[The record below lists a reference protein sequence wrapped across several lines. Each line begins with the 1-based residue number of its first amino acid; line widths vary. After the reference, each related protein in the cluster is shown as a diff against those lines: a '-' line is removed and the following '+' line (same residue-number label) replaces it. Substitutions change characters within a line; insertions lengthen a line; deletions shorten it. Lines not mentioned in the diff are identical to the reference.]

1 MANPQLQVR
10 AVGSGGQLDVNVLSP
25 DDNVGYAFGTDSD
38 AVFYLS
44 SAVIAAG
51 SETTGLH
58 AGASSVKQATA
69 VDSLIISNIT
79 TDGDLQML
87 VSDGD
92 SKEFL
97 FADGSA
103 ANLVLGHGMDTA
115 TLKTASGNL
124 TLNPGGDLD
133 CSSNDLINV
142 GASGNDWTDTTFTH
156 SGDGQCIVTRTT
168 DVSGATT
175 TFAWTIMHEN
185 PDHDMTT
192 GFAVSLAFRLKDD
205 ESAAMNMARIDG
217 AWNGADDSG
226 KMTMY
231 TYDSGAAT
239 ASFDVLPGG
248 IDLLNNTL
256 LNVGASGNDW
266 TDTTFTHSG
275 TGQGLMERE
284 TGSTG
289 AITFVWTLIHKS
301 TGDAGNGFGPA
312 LAFRISDTGVSQ
324 SNIGRIEFIRADNSD
339 STGDFQVVPYVSGAA
354 NTALK
359 LTSAGTLSVDV
370 GSGTGTDGS
379 TAGQYTEILIFDQYD
394 DATELQRFAYSMP
407 GISTVVP
414 EVTEEMRL
422 ANRDRLLEL
431 GVLKRVEGALSGIHV
446 NVQPMMNLL
455 AGGIYQNR
463 HRMDSQYDELSKRL
477 EAIGA

>member
-1 MANPQLQVR
+1 MVSGHSVQPFGRPWRLADDLLLR
-10 AVGSGGQLDVNVLSP
+10 FGSDGDAAVALV
-25 DDNVGYAFGTDSD
+25 
-38 AVFYLS
+38 S
-44 SAVIAAG
+44 SANSADAEVTNLIEGTSDHQGTAAN
-51 SETTGLH
+51 
-58 AGASSVKQATA
+58 
-69 VDSLIISNIT
+69 SLVFSNVT
-79 TDGDLQML
+79 NDGDIQML
-87 VSDGD
+87 VSDNGD

-97 FADGSA
+97 LANGDTAD
-103 ANLVLGHGMDTA
+103 LQLGHGMTTA

-124 TLNPGGDLD
+124 TLNPGGDID